1 MSDLQIPEVAVI
13 GGGPAGLMAAEHVAR
28 AGFHVTVYESKPS
41 LGRKFLRAGI
51 GGLNLTHDE
60 DYQKFCARYEDG
72 QAPLQAMLDAFP
84 PAEVRAWAAGLGIE
98 TFVGSSGRVFP
109 VDMKAAPLL
118 RAWVQSLRQLGVKF
132 RLRHR
137 WSGWNAEG
145 DMVFQSPSAEVLAR
159 SQSVILAL
167 GGGSWPQLGSD
178 ATWIPWLEEKG
189 VEIRP
194 LQSANCGFEVEWSEH
209 LRERFAGAQLKSVAL
224 SFTDLHGKEE
234 CRQGELI
241 LSEYGVEGSL
251 VYSFSRRLR
260 ETITHQ
266 GSATFTLDLL
276 PGRSAEKVLEEL
288 TRSRGARSMSSH
300 LQSRLGLKGAKVALL
315 REFLGKEEFTDAAK
329 LAKAVKA
336 LPILTRSARPM
347 AEAISTAGGVSFDA
361 VNPSLMLKALP
372 GVFVAGEMLDWEAP
386 TGGYLLTACFAQGA
400 WAAQGAIQWLNS
412 VGAGEMGEPLSN

>member
-1 MSDLQIPEVAVI
+1 
-13 GGGPAGLMAAEHVAR
+13 
-28 AGFHVTVYESKPS
+28 
-41 LGRKFLRAGI
+41 
-51 GGLNLTHDE
+51 
-60 DYQKFCARYEDG
+60 
-72 QAPLQAMLDAFP
+72 
-84 PAEVRAWAAGLGIE
+84 
-98 TFVGSSGRVFP
+98 
-109 VDMKAAPLL
+109 
-118 RAWVQSLRQLGVKF
+118 
-132 RLRHR
+132 
-137 WSGWNAEG
+137 
-145 DMVFQSPSAEVLAR
+145 MVFQSPSAEVLAR
-159 SQSVILAL
+159 PQSVILAL

-224 SFTDLHGKEE
+224 SFTDLHGEEE

-260 ETITHQ
+260 DTITHR

-315 REFLGKEEFTDAAK
+315 REFLGKEDFTDASQ

-336 LPILTRSARPM
+336 LPIVTRSARPM

-386 TGGYLLTACFAQGA
+386 TGGYLLTACFAQGT